1 RVYGSPRQLAR
12 ARRARAR
19 PADKHRADK
28 HRADKHRAN
37 KNRVRGLMP
46 PPWLVYVRGF
56 ETLVVA
62 ARAVA
67 RPETV
72 VSAGRRAA
80 VPAALPVRDDRPWW
94 SRHPWLASV
103 LVLVVMSPV
112 AARGLLGS
120 GLLHGGALLASPAS
134 TGHWWSLFFAGWHDV
149 GAGSAVAGPPHVLL
163 LAVAA
168 TPLWFIPG
176 TLISVLVV
184 FAVPVSAL
192 TAHRFARRF
201 SVHRGVRIARSEER
215 RVGKGWRS
223 AWRPGQRGGGDT
235 GTAPSRWA
243 AGHARR
249 G

>member
-1 RVYGSPRQLAR
+1 GGEHRRAGIYTALANATPAMFWWQYVRLLCGSMLRFLGLVVVKDLPAARQELWAVARVYGSARQLAR

-72 VSAGRRAA
+72 VWAGRRSA
-80 VPAALPVRDDRPWW
+80 VPDALPVRDDRPWW

-103 LVLVVMSPV
+103 LVLVVMSLV

-120 GLLHGGALLASPAS
+120 GPLHGGALLASPAS

-149 GAGSAVAGPPHVLL
+149 GAGSAVAGPPYVLL

-176 TLISVLVV
+176 TLISALVV
-184 FAVPVSAL
+184 FAVPISAL
-192 TAHRFARRF
+192 TA
-201 SVHRGVRIARSEER
+201 
-215 RVGKGWRS
+215 
-223 AWRPGQRGGGDT
+223 
-235 GTAPSRWA
+235 
-243 AGHARR
+243 
-249 G
+249 